1 MTTQEI
7 HNEITAIMEDWNF
20 STLYTN
26 EVVDGKNRSL
36 FQSPDFTFGVDTTE
50 TSKLVLNIFISATG
64 ELFQEDEEVEDL
76 EDFQD
81 FINAFVNQVFI

>member
-1 MTTQEI
+1 
-7 HNEITAIMEDWNF
+7 MEDWNF

-26 EVVDGKNRSL
+26 ELVDGKNRSVFL
-36 FQSPDFTFGVDTTE
+36 GPDFNFAIDTTE
-50 TSKLVLNIFISATG
+50 TSKLILNIFVAATG